1 MVVFRQTAVAN
12 NPPTEKIPL
21 NILANEGK
29 KARERKKNEKY
40 RIYKSL
46 IINN

>member
-29 KARERKKNEKY
+29 KSKRKEKKMKNIEF
-40 RIYKSL
+40 
-46 IINN
+46 INH